1 MLGALTALVPFFY
14 MIVGAL
20 QRERDTS
27 LQGMLPLPGKLTLDN
42 FAEVNESISLGRSL
56 LNSLVITAGVVGCT
70 LVLGLLVGYA
80 LAVLSFRGRGLVFA
94 LVLLVQAIPF
104 QLLMVPLYVMV
115 VRYFG
120 LADTYIGMM
129 LPFAINSVAVL
140 IFRQYFLQIPREI
153 FDAARVDGAS
163 ELRILVSIA
172 VPLVR
177 PAVLTAM
184 LVTFIGPWNEFL
196 WPFLVTKEAELQ
208 PLAVSLANFSQ
219 SNGTFVDNPMGAV
232 LAGAACWRCRWS
244 CSSCS
249 SSDTSPPRT
258 SDRRSRLRAL
268 TRRAFRGCPE
278 CKGSGHESRHDR
290 SLLPAPARNPD
301 DGRARPSAGGRGGP
315 ESRYRMGPGRTA
327 LPLPT
332 DRGAGQRVPD
342 RPHPGDRP
350 GRCTG
355 RDRTAGCRAGT

>member
-1 MLGALTALVPFFY
+1 MLGALTALVPFYY

-232 LAGAACWRCRWS
+232 LAGACVLAVPVVVLFLLFQRHF
-244 CSSCS
+244 
-249 SSDTSPPRT
+249 TSANLG
-258 SDRRSRLRAL
+258 SAI
-268 TRRAFRGCPE
+268 
-278 CKGSGHESRHDR
+278 KG
-290 SLLPAPARNPD
+290 
-301 DGRARPSAGGRGGP
+301 
-315 ESRYRMGPGRTA
+315 
-327 LPLPT
+327 
-332 DRGAGQRVPD
+332 
-342 RPHPGDRP
+342 
-350 GRCTG
+350 
-355 RDRTAGCRAGT
+355 